1 MILEPCQTPTDL
13 LRREM
18 SKAQTYHEW
27 RALATE
33 LDRLLGND
41 KWKKNPKAKDYDHRL
56 IASRLGHLRALEAE
70 DDLPARMFFL
80 RAGWRPLS
88 RHYRTNTEM

>member
-41 KWKKNPKAKDYDHRL
+41 TWKKNPKANDYDHRL
-56 IASRLGHLRALEAE
+56 IASRLDHLRALEAE

-80 RAGWRPLS
+80 RAGLRSLP
-88 RHYRTNTEM
+88 RHHRTDPEI